1 MSLNIT
7 VNCDK
12 VIVDTSFAPNPVAG
26 AYVNCDVGAPGAAS
40 VAPQDL
46 FDDVPPEQSV
56 DGASEP
62 AMVDCVATA
71 LADRAEA
78 ANEYAQTAA
87 DHAQAAAARA
97 LTYSTSAAT
106 ALADVNRATTAAQ
119 LAQANCL
126 ASHTAT
132 VDAAET
138 CQTSLAEVRRLLYA
152 TQACVD
158 TNRPRAAVP
167 AVAPIR
173 RRTYKRPAA
182 NPWSRIAKR
191 PATAENVD
199 SIDVDRQ

>member
-26 AYVNCDVGAPGAAS
+26 AYVNCDVGAP
-40 VAPQDL
+40 
-46 FDDVPPEQSV
+46 EQSV

-78 ANEYAQTAA
+78 ANESAQTAA

-106 ALADVNRATTAAQ
+106 ALVDVNRATTAAQ

-173 RRTYKRPAA
+173 RRSYKRPAA

>member
-1 MSLNIT
+1 MRRRRECHARFCAFVVEPPLRRRWACYT
-7 VNCDK
+7 PLRRRRECH
-12 VIVDTSFAPNPVAG
+12 AP
-26 AYVNCDVGAPGAAS
+26 
-40 VAPQDL
+40 L
-46 FDDVPPEQSV
+46 
-56 DGASEP
+56 
-62 AMVDCVATA
+62 
-71 LADRAEA
+71 RRRR
-78 ANEYAQTAA
+78 EYAQTAA

-106 ALADVNRATTAAQ
+106 ALVDVNRATTAAQ

-199 SIDVDRQ
+199 SM

>member
-12 VIVDTSFAPNPVAG
+12 VILDTSFAPCSNAG
-26 AYVNCDVGAPGAAS
+26 AYVNCDVGAP
-40 VAPQDL
+40 
-46 FDDVPPEQSV
+46 EQSESV

-62 AMVDCVATA
+62 AVVDCVRSSLSMVLPEQSA
-71 LADRAEA
+71 LAAEA
-78 ANEYAQTAA
+78 ANESAQTVA

-106 ALADVNRATTAAQ
+106 ALADVNRATTTAQ

-173 RRTYKRPAA
+173 RRSYKRPAA

>member
-1 MSLNIT
+1 MPLNIT

-12 VIVDTSFAPNPVAG
+12 VILDTSFAPNPVAG
-26 AYVNCDVGAPGAAS
+26 AYVNCDVGA
-40 VAPQDL
+40 
-46 FDDVPPEQSV
+46 PEQSV

-71 LADRAEA
+71 LAAEA
-78 ANEYAQTAA
+78 ANESAQTAA

-106 ALADVNRATTAAQ
+106 ALVDVNRATTAAQ

>member
-12 VIVDTSFAPNPVAG
+12 VILDTSFAPNPVAG
-26 AYVNCDVGAPGAAS
+26 AYVNCDVGAP
-40 VAPQDL
+40 
-46 FDDVPPEQSV
+46 EQSESV

-62 AMVDCVATA
+62 TMVDCVRSSLSMVLPEQSA
-71 LADRAEA
+71 LAAEA
-78 ANEYAQTAA
+78 ANESAQTAA

-106 ALADVNRATTAAQ
+106 ALVDVNRATTAAQ

-199 SIDVDRQ
+199 SM